1 MAALVFG
8 FTDALALKFAIL
20 NTGIPSEF
28 LELAPFFVTLLVV
41 ASVGRG
47 AHVPAALGKPYEED

>member
-1 MAALVFG
+1 
-8 FTDALALKFAIL
+8 LKFAIL

-28 LELAPFFVTLLVV
+28 LELAPFLVTLLVV

-47 AHVPAALGKPYEED
+47 AHVPAALGKSYEEE